1 MQPSISK
8 IDPRISDIPDEYY
21 INDFRKSA
29 DFKKITF
36 SGYQKS
42 DVLSAL
48 QKSILDNKV
57 EEACHWAGEM
67 LVSGHLMECWDRLIL
82 INSKNINVA
91 NPNFPFYLWSRFVQA
106 IQIIQDEKYHGEK
119 SLTLRNNQECRN
131 HLTDIVTIMSLSPKN
146 KIKNS
151 PKVTNEDFRLDYF
164 EGKLEAK
171 NINLLEKIIK
181 HNDPSEINIVV
192 NELAF
197 QLTSRTGNLDK
208 ALYWLN
214 WILEWEKLNIKKSDG
229 FNCAIRVRKYI
240 KPQYHHDIIWL
251 IWDVIFQ
258 EATIRGNDALNKQLI
273 GLFKLFKYN
282 FTSPG
287 KRKKTQLIVHAI
299 DLLAYEDKIQWKAS
313 IIGMIGI
320 KTLVQANANTNML
333 YLEFKKKAKEQYQQ
347 KNDGLQVLIRDNYL
361 VSDQKIPQQTKT
373 SNEGTNNKKKPPVA
387 NTDLEKMNILAMLD
401 RKMMNGGNIQP
412 LNNKPAFPV
421 LPPKPYQNTDGI
433 IQQIQSIIQ

>member
-91 NPNFPFYLWSRFVQA
+91 NPNLPFYLWSRFVQE

-287 KRKKTQLIVHAI
+287 KRKKTPLIVHAI

-361 VSDQKIPQQTKT
+361 VSDQKIPQQSKA
-373 SNEGTNNKKKPPVA
+373 SNEGTNNKKKPLVA
-387 NTDLEKMNILAMLD
+387 NSDLEKMNILAMLD

-412 LNNKPAFPV
+412 INTKPAFPI
-421 LPPKPYQNTDGI
+421 LPSKPYQNTDGI